1 MKRAPFLSATAAAAL
16 AGCGG
21 GAGRSVISGLNA
33 VAQGPSKPSTS
44 AVVGVPATAPPIPQS
59 VLSNPLIGEARRFDG
74 AVAPAG
80 WLLAQGQT
88 LNISSYPQLFTILRT
103 IDGGDGK
110 QTFALPH
117 PSLNAII
124 AFAGTYPSSPTVV
137 TNARRRSP
145 TVSLGPGAVPAIPRT
160 KPPSPEVI
168 EARRL
173 AASAVQPRVSARV
186 PVSADLAARMNGA
199 KAAAETTALA
209 QLSAANRSRVQA
221 EIANAVAGSVN
232 LSDTVNSI
240 AGSLSGSEAA
250 AVLKVSDEMTA
261 SFRSGW
267 SAASHANPQQEA
279 ARFLVSVAVTRDQ
292 LRAALSRPNAQ

>member
-124 AFAGTYPSSPTVV
+124 AFAGTSRLGPAPC
-137 TNARRRSP
+137 RRSR
-145 TVSLGPGAVPAIPRT
+145 ARNRPR
-160 KPPSPEVI
+160 
-168 EARRL
+168 
-173 AASAVQPRVSARV
+173 PR
-186 PVSADLAARMNGA
+186 
-199 KAAAETTALA
+199 
-209 QLSAANRSRVQA
+209 
-221 EIANAVAGSVN
+221 
-232 LSDTVNSI
+232 
-240 AGSLSGSEAA
+240 
-250 AVLKVSDEMTA
+250 
-261 SFRSGW
+261 
-267 SAASHANPQQEA
+267 
-279 ARFLVSVAVTRDQ
+279 
-292 LRAALSRPNAQ
+292 